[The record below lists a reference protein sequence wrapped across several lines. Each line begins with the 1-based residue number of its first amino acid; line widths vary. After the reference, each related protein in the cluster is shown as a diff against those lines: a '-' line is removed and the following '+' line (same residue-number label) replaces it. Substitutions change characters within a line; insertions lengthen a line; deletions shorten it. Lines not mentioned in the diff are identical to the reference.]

1 MRLSDY
7 VIQYLEEY
15 GVTDIFTVCGGGS
28 VFLND
33 ALGQSKKIK
42 YIACHHEQAASMAA
56 EGYARIKNSLGV
68 VMVTSGPGATNA
80 ITGTAGAWTDN
91 IPHLTISGQVFLN
104 QTVGNSG
111 LRTLGIQE
119 INIVDL
125 VKPITKYAQMVKLP
139 TDIKFHLETALYLAN
154 HGRPGPVWLDIP
166 ANIQNANIE
175 PEELIGAK
183 EHLRE
188 HMLPLNLDT
197 LSSQVSNVVE
207 LLKTSKRPI
216 FHIGQG
222 IRFADA
228 EEEFFNLTEDY
239 NIPFL
244 TARNAND
251 MVDWNHKLY
260 VGRPGTFAQR
270 GANFAVQTSDLYIAI
285 GTRLSLAQTGYNGK
299 DYARNATKVMVD
311 IDKSELN
318 KDTVPIDIKI
328 NADAKDF
335 LIELHKQMLKDISF
349 QWLDWNI
356 QCIAWKN
363 KYPAVTDEHRNQDK
377 WVNTY
382 HFIDILS
389 DLLEPNDVIVT
400 DMGFAF
406 QCTHQAF
413 RIKKGQRLITN
424 GGLASM
430 GWGLPAAVGAAIA
443 SKGRVICIAGDGGLQ
458 MTVQEMATVMHHQ
471 LPIKLFVFNNNG
483 YTTLKQTYEHGFQGR
498 LMGVNKESGISFP
511 NFMDIASA
519 YNFTWSNIVNHHHL
533 KEQVKYILGL
543 EGPILC
549 ELMVDPDQRQMPMAI
564 NRRNEDGSFNP
575 TAIEDAWP
583 FLDSEEV
590 QTNLKF
596 GIKNLEEVQ

>member
-1 MRLSDY
+1 MRLADY
-7 VIQYLEEY
+7 VIQFLEEY

-33 ALGQSKKIK
+33 ALGQSEKIK

-56 EGYARIKNSLGV
+56 EGYARINNSLGV

-104 QTVGNSG
+104 QTVGDSG

-125 VKPITKYAQMVKLP
+125 VKPIPKYAQMVKLP
-139 TDIKFHLETALYLAN
+139 TDIKFHLEKALYLAT
-154 HGRPGPVWLDIP
+154 HGMPGPVWLDIP

-175 PEELIGAK
+175 PEELIGVQ
-183 EHLRE
+183 EHLNK
-188 HMLPLNLDT
+188 HMLPPDSDS
-197 LSSQVSNVVE
+197 LSSQVSQVVE

-228 EEEFFNLTEDY
+228 EKEFFDLIEDY

-251 MVDWNHKLY
+251 IVDWNHKMY

-270 GANFAVQTSDLYIAI
+270 GANFAVQTSDVYIAI
-285 GTRLSLAQTGYNGK
+285 GTRLALAQTGYNGK

-311 IDKSELN
+311 IDKAELN

-335 LIELHKQMLKDISF
+335 LIELHKQMLEDISF
-349 QWLDWNI
+349 QWLEWLDWNI
-356 QCIAWKN
+356 QCMAWKN
-363 KYPAVTDEHRNQDK
+363 KYPAVTDEQRNQDK

-471 LPIKLFVFNNNG
+471 LPIKLFVFNNDG
-483 YTTLKQTYEHGFQGR
+483 YTTLKQTYEFGFKGR
-498 LMGVNKESGISFP
+498 LMGVNKEFGISFP
-511 NFMDIASA
+511 NFKDIASA
-519 YNFTWSNIVNHHHL
+519 YNFTWSNIANHNHL
-533 KEQVKYILGL
+533 KGQVKYILGL
-543 EGPILC
+543 EGPVMC

-575 TAIEDAWP
+575 TSIEDASP
-583 FLDSEEV
+583 FLDPEEV
-590 QTNLKF
+590 KQ
-596 GIKNLEEVQ
+596 NLEVANG